1 MPLTIPTLDD
11 RRYQEL
17 LDEAL
22 ARIPIHNPEWTNFNK
37 SDPGVTLV
45 ELFAF
50 LTENLLY
57 RCNQIPE
64 RNRRKF
70 LSLLGVPVRPAASAR
85 GIVTFSNERG
95 ALQTITLNGGLEVR
109 AGQVP
114 FRTELGLDILP
125 IEGRV
130 YFKRIMSSPPEQ
142 LKEYYKQLYSSL
154 RGQPPTKDVTLYETV
169 PFVANG
175 TTGLDLGKDTVDG
188 SLWIA
193 LLLRETDK
201 PYDDEMLTAARQA
214 IEGKTLNLG
223 IMPSL
228 SDAKRRLKPG
238 GEIAVGG
245 SSILLYQ
252 TPRMTANGGLP
263 RDPAQRIPQYQ
274 SLEARSSTDVLSE
287 PGIVQ
292 ITLPSA
298 SELTLWNNLD
308 PLEAGAGDFPPAL
321 DDSKLEDRLI
331 TWIRIRSTAAVD
343 AKLLWAGI
351 NAAFVA
357 QRSHV
362 ANEVLPNGNGEP
374 DQSVVLSKTPVI
386 AQSARLTVTLGGVSE
401 TWQEIDDLFSAGSEV
416 PVEDLRQPP
425 GAKRGIE
432 KPTKVF
438 TLDPESGTVRFGDG
452 IRGARPP
459 YGATMRADYDYGVGQ
474 DGNVGAGSINSSP
487 SLPAGLKVTNPLRT
501 WGGSEAESV
510 AEAEKQISRYLQH
523 RDRLVTVDD
532 FKTITKRTPGV
543 DIGRI
548 EVLSAYNP
556 ELGQNEPGDAPG
568 AVTVMVI
575 PKYDV
580 TQPDAPSADRL
591 FLDAVCDYLESRRLV
606 TTEVFLRGPKYK
618 PIWIS
623 VGINVMAGMSVAQ
636 VREDVKKALLEYLS
650 PLPKGED
657 GSSSS
662 SAGAQSPSTTR
673 TGWPLRKSVI
683 DVELLAEANRVT
695 GVLSVNKVLLAE
707 GSGATTSEVKMSGL
721 ELPRVVGI
729 SITPGEATDL
739 DQLRGQAAPPSDS
752 TTTSEFV
759 SVPVIPEE
767 CL

>member
-1 MPLTIPTLDD
+1 
-11 RRYQEL
+11 
-17 LDEAL
+17 
-22 ARIPIHNPEWTNFNK
+22 
-37 SDPGVTLV
+37 
-45 ELFAF
+45 
-50 LTENLLY
+50 
-57 RCNQIPE
+57 
-64 RNRRKF
+64 
-70 LSLLGVPVRPAASAR
+70 
-85 GIVTFSNERG
+85 
-95 ALQTITLNGGLEVR
+95 
-109 AGQVP
+109 
-114 FRTELGLDILP
+114 
-125 IEGRV
+125 
-130 YFKRIMSSPPEQ
+130 
-142 LKEYYKQLYSSL
+142 
-154 RGQPPTKDVTLYETV
+154 
-169 PFVANG
+169 
-175 TTGLDLGKDTVDG
+175 
-188 SLWIA
+188 
-193 LLLRETDK
+193 
-201 PYDDEMLTAARQA
+201 
-214 IEGKTLNLG
+214 
-223 IMPSL
+223 
-228 SDAKRRLKPG
+228 
-238 GEIAVGG
+238 
-245 SSILLYQ
+245 
-252 TPRMTANGGLP
+252 
-263 RDPAQRIPQYQ
+263 
-274 SLEARSSTDVLSE
+274 
-287 PGIVQ
+287 
-292 ITLPSA
+292 
-298 SELTLWNNLD
+298 
-308 PLEAGAGDFPPAL
+308 
-321 DDSKLEDRLI
+321 
-331 TWIRIRSTAAVD
+331 
-343 AKLLWAGI
+343 
-351 NAAFVA
+351 
-357 QRSHV
+357 
-362 ANEVLPNGNGEP
+362 
-374 DQSVVLSKTPVI
+374 
-386 AQSARLTVTLGGVSE
+386 
-401 TWQEIDDLFSAGSEV
+401 
-416 PVEDLRQPP
+416 
-425 GAKRGIE
+425 
-432 KPTKVF
+432 
-438 TLDPESGTVRFGDG
+438 
-452 IRGARPP
+452 
-459 YGATMRADYDYGVGQ
+459 MRADYDYGVGQ

-580 TQPDAPSADRL
+580 TQPDAPSPDRL
-591 FLDAVCDYLESRRLV
+591 FLDAVCDHLESRRLV